1 MSNRTPDRLESVI
14 TPALVLDRSR
24 MHANIERMHAKM
36 HSRGVRLRP
45 HLKTA
50 KSIDVAQSIAPSD
63 ESPIC
68 VSTIAEAQYFHANGY
83 RDICYAVGLV
93 PSKVPAVAD
102 LVRAGTNM
110 HVLTDN
116 VAAAHA
122 IADAADRD
130 QVQLNVLIELDV
142 DGHRSGVK
150 ADDALLLEL
159 AGVLTEHTSTR
170 LGGVLTHAGKSY
182 ECDSIDAIRDMAE
195 TERAGA
201 VLAATRLRAAGFEC
215 PIVSI
220 GSTPTATFAPDLSG
234 VTEVRAGVFVFHD
247 LVMAGLGVCALDDI
261 ALSVLVAVIGHRPDR
276 GWLITDGGWMALSRD
291 RGTAAQKIDYG
302 YGLVA
307 DIRGDALQPDTVV
320 IDANQEHGI
329 IARRDGSALNLE
341 RYPVGTLL
349 RVYPNHSCATA
360 AQHDEY
366 LVASG
371 DDSAIQDRWPRIGG
385 WRPVSALDQGL

>member
-1 MSNRTPDRLESVI
+1 MEANVDRMAS
-14 TPALVLDRSR
+14 
-24 MHANIERMHAKM
+24 KM
-36 HSRGVRLRP
+36 HGHGVCLRP

-50 KSIDVAQSIAPSD
+50 KSIAVARLIAPSD
-63 ESPIC
+63 ASPIC
-68 VSTIAEAQYFHANGY
+68 VSTIAEAQYFHASGY

-122 IADAADRD
+122 IADAADKD

-195 TERAGA
+195 TERTGA
-201 VLAATRLRAAGFEC
+201 VRAATRLRDAGFEC

-220 GSTPTATFAPDLSG
+220 GSTPTATFARDLSG

-291 RGTAAQKIDYG
+291 RGTAAQKTDYG

-307 DIRGDALQPDTVV
+307 DERGKPLQPDTVV

-329 IARRDGSALNLE
+329 IARRDGQKIDLS
-341 RYPVGTLL
+341 RYPVGALL
-349 RVYPNHSCATA
+349 RVYPNHACATA
-360 AQHDEY
+360 AQHSEY
-366 LVASG
+366 LVVAG
-371 DDSAIQDRWPRIGG
+371 DDQAVQDRWPRIGG
-385 WRPVSALDQGL
+385 WTTPLATIT